1 MPKMHP
7 DLHDPDH
14 QPPMPFAAA
23 ELYAR
28 TVMGWAQAPLPE
40 SIAVTR
46 DVSFGP
52 ERLQRYNVFAP
63 RAAVNAPV
71 LVFWHGGGWTNGY
84 RDYTT
89 FMARHVVALGL
100 VLVAPSYRLAPAFAL
115 PAAVEDALLLLADL
129 QHRLQQ
135 FGGAVDNVYLAGHSA
150 GGHLA
155 ALTALRTAPRAR
167 AGLRDDMI
175 RGCLPISGIMDLHD
189 PSPLPGSLEERVYTT
204 VLRDCDP
211 LQDTLLSPLYWTAGN
226 RLPFVLT
233 HGGDDSPRVIKSNR
247 RLAAM
252 LQMQDGLVARNELA
266 GRDHFQSHTD
276 LDDGAHAWYASLTSM
291 VAHASGQAR

>member
-1 MPKMHP
+1 MQR
-7 DLHDPDH
+7 DLHDPDQ
-14 QPPMPFAAA
+14 QPPMPLAAA
-23 ELYAR
+23 EHYAR
-28 TVMGWAQAPLPE
+28 TVMAWAQAPLPD
-40 SIAVTR
+40 SIAVAR
-46 DVSFGP
+46 DVSFGQ

-63 RAAVNAPV
+63 RAAVDAPV

-84 RDYTT
+84 RDYST
-89 FMARHVVALGL
+89 FMAPHVVALGL

-115 PAAVEDALLLLADL
+115 PAAVEDARLLLLDL
-129 QHRLQQ
+129 QQRLPQW
-135 FGGAVDNVYLAGHSA
+135 GGAVSKVYLAGHSA

-155 ALTALRTAPRAR
+155 ALTALCSAERKR
-167 AGLRDDMI
+167 AGLPDDMI

-189 PSPLPGSLEERVYTT
+189 PSPSPGSLEERVYTT

-233 HGGDDSPRVIKSNR
+233 HGGQDSARVIKSNR
-247 RLAAM
+247 RLCAM
-252 LQMQDGLVARNELA
+252 LQLQGGLVARHELQ

-276 LDDGAHAWYASLTSM
+276 LNDGAHPWYASLTSM
-291 VAHASGQAR
+291 VAQTSGRSP